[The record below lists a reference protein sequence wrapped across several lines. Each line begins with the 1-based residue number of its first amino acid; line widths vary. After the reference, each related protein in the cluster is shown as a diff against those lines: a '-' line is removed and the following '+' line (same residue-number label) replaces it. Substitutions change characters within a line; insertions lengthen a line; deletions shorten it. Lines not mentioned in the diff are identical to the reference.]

1 MWALVTGAS
10 SGIGRDMARYLYNLG
25 YSLILVA
32 RNKDG
37 LDAVKSELEE
47 NSNLDKKEK
56 ISDKNN
62 DEIQK
67 IKSKEISKKQQIL
80 VISKDLSKKEE
91 CMNLYEETKHISL
104 DLLVN
109 NAGFGVFG
117 EFIETDIDKEISLIN
132 TNITAVHILTKLY
145 LKDMIKKNSGHIL
158 NVASIAG
165 MEPGPLM
172 AAYYAS
178 KSYVIRLSRAINKE
192 IKKKKSNVKISI
204 LCPGPVDTNFNNV
217 AKVVFKAPSMP
228 SEKVAKYGID
238 KTLKGKLIIIPGVLN
253 KSVRF
258 FSKIVPDC
266 VLEECAYHIQRRK
279 KI

>member
-80 VISKDLSKKEE
+80 VISRGREKI
-91 CMNLYEETKHISL
+91 LYVIFSVLPRMQHLNSNIFEAAL
-104 DLLVN
+104 DLG
-109 NAGFGVFG
+109 ASP
-117 EFIETDIDKEISLIN
+117 TYALI
-132 TNITAVHILTKLY
+132 
-145 LKDMIKKNSGHIL
+145 
-158 NVASIAG
+158 
-165 MEPGPLM
+165 
-172 AAYYAS
+172 
-178 KSYVIRLSRAINKE
+178 
-192 IKKKKSNVKISI
+192 
-204 LCPGPVDTNFNNV
+204 
-217 AKVVFKAPSMP
+217 
-228 SEKVAKYGID
+228 
-238 KTLKGKLIIIPGVLN
+238 
-253 KSVRF
+253 
-258 FSKIVPDC
+258 KIVLPEIC
-266 VLEECAYHIQRRK
+266 WFL
-279 KI
+279 KIF

>member
-56 ISDKNN
+56 ISDKDN

-91 CMNLYEETKHISL
+91 CMNLYEETKHI
-104 DLLVN
+104 
-109 NAGFGVFG
+109 A
-117 EFIETDIDKEISLIN
+117 
-132 TNITAVHILTKLY
+132 
-145 LKDMIKKNSGHIL
+145 
-158 NVASIAG
+158 
-165 MEPGPLM
+165 
-172 AAYYAS
+172 
-178 KSYVIRLSRAINKE
+178 
-192 IKKKKSNVKISI
+192 
-204 LCPGPVDTNFNNV
+204 
-217 AKVVFKAPSMP
+217 
-228 SEKVAKYGID
+228 
-238 KTLKGKLIIIPGVLN
+238 
-253 KSVRF
+253 
-258 FSKIVPDC
+258 
-266 VLEECAYHIQRRK
+266 
-279 KI
+279 